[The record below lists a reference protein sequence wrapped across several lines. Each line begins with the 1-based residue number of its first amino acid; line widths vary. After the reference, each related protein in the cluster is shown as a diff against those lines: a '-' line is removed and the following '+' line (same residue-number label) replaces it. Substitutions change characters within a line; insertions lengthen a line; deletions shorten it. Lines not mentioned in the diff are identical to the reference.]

1 MKMNVYFGNRAEAG
15 PPRHTEDYKEKVD
28 TAVALLKLY
37 CFVKKNLVLCHSKG
51 SFLLEIAS

>member
-15 PPRHTEDYKEKVD
+15 PPRHTEDHKEKVD

-37 CFVKKNLVLCHSKG
+37 CFVKKTWFFV
-51 SFLLEIAS
+51 IQRAASYWK